1 MSKSMEDL
9 ELMSKIE
16 LEDYGRTVGIE
27 LDRRESKEHLIKQLE
42 ENIMSKK
49 KKAKSAF
56 GHLADAVKDTVASTS
71 EAVSK
76 NVLIRSAN
84 TGQFSEGKQPKGS
97 PSGKYGGVPF
107 WEV

>member
-49 KKAKSAF
+49 KKSKSAL

-76 NVLIRSAN
+76 TVLIRSAN

>member
-49 KKAKSAF
+49 KKAKSAL

>member
-1 MSKSMEDL
+1 MSKGIDELLQMNKKAL
-9 ELMSKIE
+9 EA
-16 LEDYGRTVGIE
+16 YGRTVGIE